1 MAEQLAF
8 GVLGSLTRPCR
19 ETYFE
24 RAHTSAIGRHAGMD
38 GLESWRMRVSLIVP
52 VLVFPATAL
61 ACPFCGGKGA
71 SGLLENL
78 LLVAGLWFGA
88 RGLMRAL
95 QKRQRR
101 VAERKASPAA
111 DSASDPRT

>member
-1 MAEQLAF
+1 M
-8 GVLGSLTRPCR
+8 
-19 ETYFE
+19 YFRRTSDE
-24 RAHTSAIGRHAGMD
+24 RRRRHAD
-38 GLESWRMRVSLIVP
+38 LEGLESWRMRVWLIVP
-52 VLVFPATAL
+52 ILAFPATAV

-88 RGLMRAL
+88 RALMRAL

-101 VAERKASPAA
+101 AAERDTSPSA
-111 DSASDPRT
+111 DSAADPRA

>member
-1 MAEQLAF
+1 M
-8 GVLGSLTRPCR
+8 VLGALYAW
-19 ETYFE
+19 EG
-24 RAHTSAIGRHAGMD
+24 SA
-38 GLESWRMRVSLIVP
+38 
-52 VLVFPATAL
+52 F

-88 RGLMRAL
+88 RSLMRAL

-101 VAERKASPAA
+101 VAQSKGSPSA
-111 DSASDPRT
+111 DSAPDPRT